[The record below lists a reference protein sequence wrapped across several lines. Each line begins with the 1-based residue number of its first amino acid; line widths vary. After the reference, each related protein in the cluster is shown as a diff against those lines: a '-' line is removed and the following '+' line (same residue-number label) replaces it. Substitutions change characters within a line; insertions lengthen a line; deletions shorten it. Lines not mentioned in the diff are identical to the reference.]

1 MGEGGWKLRSLMVL
15 HSTLS
20 SREARKCDAPSS
32 SGDAITQ
39 PSPAKVRL
47 KLLKASVKKEELTA
61 AKVSI
66 PWPLTRKALLSQ
78 KLGEYDPCLGE
89 HQSLDGEELQ
99 KTWQSRGL
107 SW

>member
-1 MGEGGWKLRSLMVL
+1 MIQLRRCYYSAFKL
-15 HSTLS
+15 
-20 SREARKCDAPSS
+20 
-32 SGDAITQ
+32 TQ
-39 PSPAKVRL
+39 PGPAKVRL

-66 PWPLTRKALLSQ
+66 PWPLERATRKALLSQ

-107 SW
+107 SWWKS